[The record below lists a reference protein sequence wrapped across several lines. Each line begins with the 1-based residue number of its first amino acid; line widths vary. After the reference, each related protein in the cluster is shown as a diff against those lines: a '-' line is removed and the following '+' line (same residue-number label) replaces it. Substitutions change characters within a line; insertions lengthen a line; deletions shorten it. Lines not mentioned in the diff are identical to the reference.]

1 MFVDR
6 VKIYIESGSGGNGAV
21 SFRREKYVPNGGPD
35 GGDGGKGGDII
46 FEVDEG
52 LNTLMDFRH
61 QKHFK
66 AERGEDGKKKKCNG
80 KNGKD
85 LIIKVP
91 PGTIIKEAETGK
103 IMADMTGETKSKVLL
118 KGGKGGRGNQHFA
131 TASRQAP
138 RYAER
143 GQEGKGYWVILE
155 LKVIADVGLVGFP
168 NAGKSTLLSVL
179 TNAEPKIAD
188 YPFTTLHPNLG
199 VVRNP
204 YGRDFV
210 IADIPGIIE
219 GAHQGI
225 GLGHD
230 FLRHIERTKILLHM
244 VDVASIEGRNPAEDV
259 EKINFELKAYN
270 EELLKRPQIIVA
282 NKIDVMENEDN
293 LNLLKETYETKGIK
307 VIPISAATQKGLKD
321 LLIEISK
328 ILDQV
333 DEEPV
338 KFEEDFDYFEE
349 PEEIKE
355 PFTIKKISSSYYVV
369 EGTGVEKVIG
379 YTNFES
385 EKGFAFFQKYL
396 RDKGIID
403 ALEKA
408 GIQEGDT
415 VKIYDLEFEYYK

>member
-66 AERGEDGKKKKCNG
+66 AERGEDGKKKKCDG

>member
-66 AERGEDGKKKKCNG
+66 AERGEDGKKKKCDG

-282 NKIDVMENEDN
+282 NKIDVMENENN

>member
-244 VDVASIEGRNPAEDV
+244 VDVALIEGRNPAEDV

-282 NKIDVMENEDN
+282 NKIDVMENENN

>member
-282 NKIDVMENEDN
+282 NKIDVMENENN

>member
-6 VKIYIESGSGGNGAV
+6 VKIYIESGSGGNGSV

>member
-282 NKIDVMENEDN
+282 NKIDVMENENN

-369 EGTGVEKVIG
+369 EETGVEKVIG